1 MKKGFKL
8 LGLVLVFILM
18 MGLVACGSDNGET
31 NTPSDKI
38 EADTN
43 SSDNTDIQDSSE
55 NDSSNETGDEDSEKP
70 NITTAKEKD
79 IVVYIAGK
87 EVKLDQTWEEFQQM
101 LKDYGWAFTDDRT
114 NSWPGYDEEENE
126 YNYKGSGFVQTPIG
140 KVKFSFMENE
150 EKNGSVMRAI
160 HFITEYIAENNFNV
174 CGVNL
179 TTTWDEAGKALE
191 FVGNEGSGNS
201 YKVDEWVEI
210 YIEKPHEGKSNI
222 IIERTMFHMRN
233 K

>member
-114 NSWPGYDEEENE
+114 NRWPGYDEEEKE
-126 YNYKGSGFVQTPIG
+126 YNYKGDGFVQTPIG
-140 KVKFSFMENE
+140 KVEFYFMENE
-150 EKNGSVMRAI
+150 NETGSVLRAMS
-160 HFITEYIAENNFNV
+160 FNYSYITENNFNV

-179 TTTWDEAGKALE
+179 TTTVKEAENKLE
-191 FVGNEGSGNS
+191 LIETNEYESIF
-201 YKVDEWVEI
+201 KVDDWVTI
-210 YIEKPHEGKSNI
+210 SFANTYEGKSDI
-222 IIERTMFHMRN
+222 RIERTMFHMRN

>member
-8 LGLVLVFILM
+8 LGLVLVFIFM
-18 MGLVACGSDNGET
+18 MGLVACGSDSGET

-55 NDSSNETGDEDSEKP
+55 NDSSNETGDADSEKP

-87 EVKLDQTWEEFQQM
+87 EVKLDQTWDEFQQM
-101 LKDYGWAFTDDRT
+101 LKDYGWVFTDDRT
-114 NSWPGYDEEENE
+114 NRWPGYDEEENE
-126 YNYKGSGFVQTPIG
+126 YNYEGSGFVQTPIG
-140 KVKFSFMENE
+140 KVEFYFMENE
-150 EKNGSVMRAI
+150 DETDSVLRTI
-160 HFITEYIAENNFNV
+160 YFKTSYITNNDLNV
-174 CGVNL
+174 CGINL
-179 TTTWDEAGKALE
+179 TTTWDEAGKVLE
-191 FVGNEGSGNS
+191 LIKETEYGKNF
-201 YKVDEWVEI
+201 KVDEWVEI
-210 YIEKPHEGKSNI
+210 YIEKPYEGKSNI
-222 IIERTMFHMRN
+222 KIERTMFHMRN